1 MEYVN
6 GARYPTVTSEGIYGF
21 FREYRWLSNFH
32 LCRVHVQNLEYP
44 SSEHAYMAMKTVRTK
59 YRKVLA
65 HNIESP
71 RDAKAYGQTVPLR
84 PNWEEIRYDKML
96 MVLRCKFIQ
105 NKDLRI
111 LLRRTRDLYLEE
123 TNDWGDTFWGV
134 AGGKGENNL
143 GRALMA
149 VREELCT

>member
-44 SSEHAYMAMKTVRTK
+44 SSEHAYMAMKTVLTK

-96 MVLRCKFIQ
+96 MVLRL
-105 NKDLRI
+105 NSS
-111 LLRRTRDLYLEE
+111 RTRTFVSCSGGLE
-123 TNDWGDTFWGV
+123 TSTSKRQTIGATPSGVSLVAKVKTIWG
-134 AGGKGENNL
+134 AH
-143 GRALMA
+143 
-149 VREELCT
+149 